1 VTQHQDEVV
10 AQHQD
15 EVVAQHQDEVVAQHQ
30 DEVVAQHQDEVVTQH
45 QDEVVTQHQDEVVT
59 QHQDEVVTQHQ
70 DEVVAQHQDEVVA
83 QHQDE
88 VVTQAKQVVPQ
99 IDITAGLD
107 IKTDSGIVGDNITNY
122 SRPVLSG
129 TTIVNSKISLF
140 VAGEEYTATA
150 DSEGKWS
157 IPVSNELEDGE
168 YNYYITATAP
178 DGRTGNYSDYF
189 IIDTKDPDI
198 SFTLNGELR
207 NDITNVTMP
216 LLTGLTEAKSTVS
229 IIIGD
234 SEYYTTSNSVGEWSI
249 QTTRALQEGINN
261 YTVTVIDQ
269 AGNNS
274 ITQGTVTLDTTILP
288 LTGIKFSHSA
298 DDRNSNTYTPTIEGW
313 GEPGAMLTISI
324 GSRSRTLT
332 IPESRKWFFAVPPGF
347 IQKGRTTQY
356 ISFKETDP
364 AGNSNQKNIK
374 FNFFTDKPDVSADL
388 SPDSDTGIHGDKITN
403 NLSPTLTGKISSA
416 RLSPDMIGRSKISLT
431 IDGVTYSNISV
442 DKNGNWSFKLP
453 VELSPGYIYHYTV
466 NASDFVGNTNSYTS
480 FIKTSPLS
488 GSLDIDSITGQNSI
502 IETSNKLP
510 TLSGTATIGSELVIN
525 INNTSQK
532 VSVDSSTG
540 AWTYKVTE
548 SLGDGKHT
556 FTLVEKN
563 KNGKINTFNGYFIVD
578 TRAPELTASISG
590 IKDGKIH
597 DPNVVFIGKTEPRAL
612 VTISVLGG
620 TYQTKADNKG
630 DWSYPLNNK
639 ELSVNQTINYSV
651 IASNAA
657 GNRSKAS
664 GSFYIDTI
672 NLTVGIDDQNSS
684 KDKDVVTNNNKPIFS
699 GVTENDSNVSLKI
712 NNDMYSTKADQYGH
726 WSIELQKELPD
737 DTYTYT
743 VTVNKG
749 DKMNYISDK
758 ITIDTVALPTHINPV
773 NDFDSHIHHDS
784 YYTNTNQPTLTG
796 ISEPHA
802 KIILNINNNTSE
814 TMADENGNW
823 ELKTVSLKEGNTE
836 NNYSIKIIDRAGN
849 ISEEVTGQIIFDNT
863 PPELNN
869 VSIHHQDSDNQLVT
883 LSGKTKSNSMIVLS
897 CDDNNDYST
906 RANNE
911 GEWMLKTYNRKDES
925 YNIKVIDQAG
935 NESEWVIKTPASD
948 TTTIVPEK
956 VEIIDTHNIQN
967 DSMNIIA
974 AEIPPS
980 ENGVHS
986 QYSADVGIEH
996 HNELS
1001 L

>member
-1 VTQHQDEVV
+1 MKSVSVTNFDYENTRVAKLKVSGFDIIITDSHGEKTRIIDGLPGILTGELKLQNENGKDIDSTEIINSIDASRLGLDVSVLGSLLNGNDVIPPQEKIDEKTPHNETNEDATHKALEALSAENKELKEKLSKSHQQPKNEENIKIQVEIAEQKINEDTAAFQESNSPTLSVDNRPKKKILLLDDSGSSSSSLPPIKIYIHQDEIVAQHQDEVVTQHQDEVV

-30 DEVVAQHQDEVVTQH
+30 DEVVA
-45 QDEVVTQHQDEVVT
+45 
-59 QHQDEVVTQHQ
+59 
-70 DEVVAQHQDEVVA
+70 
-83 QHQDE
+83 
-88 VVTQAKQVVPQ
+88 QAKQVVPQ

-684 KDKDVVTNNNKPIFS
+684 KDKDVV
-699 GVTENDSNVSLKI
+699 
-712 NNDMYSTKADQYGH
+712 
-726 WSIELQKELPD
+726 
-737 DTYTYT
+737 
-743 VTVNKG
+743 
-749 DKMNYISDK
+749 
-758 ITIDTVALPTHINPV
+758 
-773 NDFDSHIHHDS
+773 
-784 YYTNTNQPTLTG
+784 
-796 ISEPHA
+796 
-802 KIILNINNNTSE
+802 
-814 TMADENGNW
+814 
-823 ELKTVSLKEGNTE
+823 
-836 NNYSIKIIDRAGN
+836 
-849 ISEEVTGQIIFDNT
+849 
-863 PPELNN
+863 
-869 VSIHHQDSDNQLVT
+869 
-883 LSGKTKSNSMIVLS
+883 
-897 CDDNNDYST
+897 
-906 RANNE
+906 
-911 GEWMLKTYNRKDES
+911 
-925 YNIKVIDQAG
+925 
-935 NESEWVIKTPASD
+935 
-948 TTTIVPEK
+948 
-956 VEIIDTHNIQN
+956 
-967 DSMNIIA
+967 
-974 AEIPPS
+974 
-980 ENGVHS
+980 
-986 QYSADVGIEH
+986 
-996 HNELS
+996 
-1001 L
+1001 

>member
-1 VTQHQDEVV
+1 MKSVSVTNFDYENTRVAKLKVSGFDIIITDSHGEKTRIIDGLPGILTGELKLQNENGKDIDSTEIINSIDASRLGLDVSVLGSLLNGNDVIPPQEKIDEKTPHNETNEDATHKALEALSAENKELKEKLSKSHQQPKNEENIKIQVEIAEQKINEDTAAFQESNSPTLSVDNRPKKKILLLDDSGSSSSSLPPIKIYIHQDEIV
-10 AQHQD
+10 A
-15 EVVAQHQDEVVAQHQ
+15 
-30 DEVVAQHQDEVVTQH
+30 
-45 QDEVVTQHQDEVVT
+45 QHQDEVVT

-453 VELSPGYIYHYTV
+453 VELSPGYIYHY
-466 NASDFVGNTNSYTS
+466 
-480 FIKTSPLS
+480 
-488 GSLDIDSITGQNSI
+488 
-502 IETSNKLP
+502 
-510 TLSGTATIGSELVIN
+510 
-525 INNTSQK
+525 
-532 VSVDSSTG
+532 
-540 AWTYKVTE
+540 
-548 SLGDGKHT
+548 
-556 FTLVEKN
+556 
-563 KNGKINTFNGYFIVD
+563 
-578 TRAPELTASISG
+578 
-590 IKDGKIH
+590 
-597 DPNVVFIGKTEPRAL
+597 
-612 VTISVLGG
+612 
-620 TYQTKADNKG
+620 
-630 DWSYPLNNK
+630 
-639 ELSVNQTINYSV
+639 
-651 IASNAA
+651 
-657 GNRSKAS
+657 
-664 GSFYIDTI
+664 
-672 NLTVGIDDQNSS
+672 
-684 KDKDVVTNNNKPIFS
+684 
-699 GVTENDSNVSLKI
+699 
-712 NNDMYSTKADQYGH
+712 
-726 WSIELQKELPD
+726 
-737 DTYTYT
+737 
-743 VTVNKG
+743 
-749 DKMNYISDK
+749 
-758 ITIDTVALPTHINPV
+758 
-773 NDFDSHIHHDS
+773 
-784 YYTNTNQPTLTG
+784 
-796 ISEPHA
+796 
-802 KIILNINNNTSE
+802 
-814 TMADENGNW
+814 
-823 ELKTVSLKEGNTE
+823 
-836 NNYSIKIIDRAGN
+836 
-849 ISEEVTGQIIFDNT
+849 
-863 PPELNN
+863 
-869 VSIHHQDSDNQLVT
+869 
-883 LSGKTKSNSMIVLS
+883 
-897 CDDNNDYST
+897 
-906 RANNE
+906 
-911 GEWMLKTYNRKDES
+911 
-925 YNIKVIDQAG
+925 
-935 NESEWVIKTPASD
+935 
-948 TTTIVPEK
+948 
-956 VEIIDTHNIQN
+956 
-967 DSMNIIA
+967 
-974 AEIPPS
+974 
-980 ENGVHS
+980 
-986 QYSADVGIEH
+986 
-996 HNELS
+996 
-1001 L
+1001 

>member
-1 VTQHQDEVV
+1 MKSVSVTNFDYENTRVAKLKVSGFDIIITDSHGEKTRIIDGLPGILTGELKLQNENGKDIDSTEIINSIDASRLGLDVSVLGSLLNGNDVIPPQEKIDEKTPHNETNEDATHKALEALSAENKELKEKLSKSHQQPKNEENIKIQVEIAEQKINEDTAAFQESNSPTLSVDNRPKKKILLLDDSGSSSSSLPPIKIYIHQDEIVAQHQDEVVTQHQDEVV

-30 DEVVAQHQDEVVTQH
+30 DEVVAQHQDEVVTQHQDEVVTQH

-630 DWSYPLNNK
+630 
-639 ELSVNQTINYSV
+639 
-651 IASNAA
+651 
-657 GNRSKAS
+657 
-664 GSFYIDTI
+664 
-672 NLTVGIDDQNSS
+672 
-684 KDKDVVTNNNKPIFS
+684 
-699 GVTENDSNVSLKI
+699 
-712 NNDMYSTKADQYGH
+712 
-726 WSIELQKELPD
+726 
-737 DTYTYT
+737 
-743 VTVNKG
+743 
-749 DKMNYISDK
+749 
-758 ITIDTVALPTHINPV
+758 
-773 NDFDSHIHHDS
+773 
-784 YYTNTNQPTLTG
+784 
-796 ISEPHA
+796 
-802 KIILNINNNTSE
+802 
-814 TMADENGNW
+814 
-823 ELKTVSLKEGNTE
+823 
-836 NNYSIKIIDRAGN
+836 
-849 ISEEVTGQIIFDNT
+849 
-863 PPELNN
+863 
-869 VSIHHQDSDNQLVT
+869 
-883 LSGKTKSNSMIVLS
+883 
-897 CDDNNDYST
+897 
-906 RANNE
+906 
-911 GEWMLKTYNRKDES
+911 
-925 YNIKVIDQAG
+925 
-935 NESEWVIKTPASD
+935 
-948 TTTIVPEK
+948 
-956 VEIIDTHNIQN
+956 
-967 DSMNIIA
+967 
-974 AEIPPS
+974 
-980 ENGVHS
+980 
-986 QYSADVGIEH
+986 
-996 HNELS
+996 
-1001 L
+1001 

>member
-1 VTQHQDEVV
+1 MKSVSVTNFDYENTRVAKLKVSGFDIIITDSHGEKTRIIDGLPGILTGELKLQNENGKDIDSTEIINSIDASRLGLDVSVLGSLLNGNDVIPPQEKIDEKTPHNETNEDATHKALEALSAENKELKEKLSKSHQQPKNEENIKIQVEIAEQKINEDTAAFQESNSPTLSVDNRPKKKILLLDDSGSSSSSLPPIKIYIHQDEIV
-10 AQHQD
+10 A
-15 EVVAQHQDEVVAQHQ
+15 
-30 DEVVAQHQDEVVTQH
+30 
-45 QDEVVTQHQDEVVT
+45 

-480 FIKTSPLS
+480 FI
-488 GSLDIDSITGQNSI
+488 
-502 IETSNKLP
+502 
-510 TLSGTATIGSELVIN
+510 
-525 INNTSQK
+525 
-532 VSVDSSTG
+532 
-540 AWTYKVTE
+540 
-548 SLGDGKHT
+548 
-556 FTLVEKN
+556 
-563 KNGKINTFNGYFIVD
+563 
-578 TRAPELTASISG
+578 
-590 IKDGKIH
+590 
-597 DPNVVFIGKTEPRAL
+597 
-612 VTISVLGG
+612 
-620 TYQTKADNKG
+620 
-630 DWSYPLNNK
+630 
-639 ELSVNQTINYSV
+639 
-651 IASNAA
+651 
-657 GNRSKAS
+657 
-664 GSFYIDTI
+664 
-672 NLTVGIDDQNSS
+672 
-684 KDKDVVTNNNKPIFS
+684 
-699 GVTENDSNVSLKI
+699 
-712 NNDMYSTKADQYGH
+712 
-726 WSIELQKELPD
+726 
-737 DTYTYT
+737 
-743 VTVNKG
+743 
-749 DKMNYISDK
+749 
-758 ITIDTVALPTHINPV
+758 
-773 NDFDSHIHHDS
+773 
-784 YYTNTNQPTLTG
+784 
-796 ISEPHA
+796 
-802 KIILNINNNTSE
+802 
-814 TMADENGNW
+814 
-823 ELKTVSLKEGNTE
+823 
-836 NNYSIKIIDRAGN
+836 
-849 ISEEVTGQIIFDNT
+849 
-863 PPELNN
+863 
-869 VSIHHQDSDNQLVT
+869 
-883 LSGKTKSNSMIVLS
+883 
-897 CDDNNDYST
+897 
-906 RANNE
+906 
-911 GEWMLKTYNRKDES
+911 
-925 YNIKVIDQAG
+925 
-935 NESEWVIKTPASD
+935 
-948 TTTIVPEK
+948 
-956 VEIIDTHNIQN
+956 
-967 DSMNIIA
+967 
-974 AEIPPS
+974 
-980 ENGVHS
+980 
-986 QYSADVGIEH
+986 
-996 HNELS
+996 
-1001 L
+1001 

>member
-1 VTQHQDEVV
+1 MKSVSVTNFDYENTRVAKLKVSGFDIIITDSHGEKTRIIDGLPGILTGELKLQNENGKDIDSTEIINSIDASRLGLDVSVLGSLLNGNDVIPPQEKIDEKTPHNETNEDATHKALEALSAENKELKEKLSKSHQQPKNEENIKIQVEIAEQKINEDTAAFQESNSPTLSVDNRPKKKILLLDDSGSSSSSLPPIKIYIHQDEI
-10 AQHQD
+10 
-15 EVVAQHQDEVVAQHQ
+15 VAQHQDEVVAQHQ

-620 TYQTKADNKG
+620 TYQTKADNK
-630 DWSYPLNNK
+630 
-639 ELSVNQTINYSV
+639 
-651 IASNAA
+651 
-657 GNRSKAS
+657 
-664 GSFYIDTI
+664 
-672 NLTVGIDDQNSS
+672 
-684 KDKDVVTNNNKPIFS
+684 
-699 GVTENDSNVSLKI
+699 
-712 NNDMYSTKADQYGH
+712 
-726 WSIELQKELPD
+726 
-737 DTYTYT
+737 
-743 VTVNKG
+743 
-749 DKMNYISDK
+749 
-758 ITIDTVALPTHINPV
+758 
-773 NDFDSHIHHDS
+773 
-784 YYTNTNQPTLTG
+784 
-796 ISEPHA
+796 
-802 KIILNINNNTSE
+802 
-814 TMADENGNW
+814 
-823 ELKTVSLKEGNTE
+823 
-836 NNYSIKIIDRAGN
+836 
-849 ISEEVTGQIIFDNT
+849 
-863 PPELNN
+863 
-869 VSIHHQDSDNQLVT
+869 
-883 LSGKTKSNSMIVLS
+883 
-897 CDDNNDYST
+897 
-906 RANNE
+906 
-911 GEWMLKTYNRKDES
+911 
-925 YNIKVIDQAG
+925 
-935 NESEWVIKTPASD
+935 
-948 TTTIVPEK
+948 
-956 VEIIDTHNIQN
+956 
-967 DSMNIIA
+967 
-974 AEIPPS
+974 
-980 ENGVHS
+980 
-986 QYSADVGIEH
+986 
-996 HNELS
+996 
-1001 L
+1001 

>member
-1 VTQHQDEVV
+1 MKSVSVTNFDYENTRVAKLKVSGFDIIITDSHGEKTRIIDGLPGILTGELKLQNENGKDIDSTEIINSIDASRLGLDVSVLGSLLNGNDVIPPQEKIDEKTPHNETNEDATHKALEALSAENKELKEKLSKSHQQPKNEENIKIQVEIAEQKINEDTAAFQESNSPTLSVDNRPKKKILLLDDSGSSSSSLPPIKIYIHQDEIVAQHQDEVVTQHQDEVV

-712 NNDMYSTKADQYGH
+712 NNDMYSTK
-726 WSIELQKELPD
+726 
-737 DTYTYT
+737 
-743 VTVNKG
+743 
-749 DKMNYISDK
+749 
-758 ITIDTVALPTHINPV
+758 
-773 NDFDSHIHHDS
+773 
-784 YYTNTNQPTLTG
+784 
-796 ISEPHA
+796 
-802 KIILNINNNTSE
+802 
-814 TMADENGNW
+814 
-823 ELKTVSLKEGNTE
+823 
-836 NNYSIKIIDRAGN
+836 
-849 ISEEVTGQIIFDNT
+849 
-863 PPELNN
+863 
-869 VSIHHQDSDNQLVT
+869 
-883 LSGKTKSNSMIVLS
+883 
-897 CDDNNDYST
+897 
-906 RANNE
+906 
-911 GEWMLKTYNRKDES
+911 
-925 YNIKVIDQAG
+925 
-935 NESEWVIKTPASD
+935 
-948 TTTIVPEK
+948 
-956 VEIIDTHNIQN
+956 
-967 DSMNIIA
+967 
-974 AEIPPS
+974 
-980 ENGVHS
+980 
-986 QYSADVGIEH
+986 
-996 HNELS
+996 
-1001 L
+1001 

>member
-1 VTQHQDEVV
+1 MKSVSVTNFDYENTRVAKLKVSGFDIIITDSHGEKTRIIDGLPGILTGELKLQNENGKDIDSTEIINSIDASRLGLDVSVLGSLLNGNDVIPPQEKIDEKTPHNETNEDATHKALEALSAENKELKEKLSKSHQQPKNEENIKIQVEIAEQKINEDTAAFQESNSPTLSVDNRPKKKILLLDDSGSSSSSLPPIKIYIHQDEIVAQHQDEVVTQHQDEVV

-639 ELSVNQTINYSV
+639 E
-651 IASNAA
+651 
-657 GNRSKAS
+657 
-664 GSFYIDTI
+664 
-672 NLTVGIDDQNSS
+672 
-684 KDKDVVTNNNKPIFS
+684 
-699 GVTENDSNVSLKI
+699 
-712 NNDMYSTKADQYGH
+712 
-726 WSIELQKELPD
+726 
-737 DTYTYT
+737 
-743 VTVNKG
+743 
-749 DKMNYISDK
+749 
-758 ITIDTVALPTHINPV
+758 
-773 NDFDSHIHHDS
+773 
-784 YYTNTNQPTLTG
+784 
-796 ISEPHA
+796 
-802 KIILNINNNTSE
+802 
-814 TMADENGNW
+814 
-823 ELKTVSLKEGNTE
+823 
-836 NNYSIKIIDRAGN
+836 
-849 ISEEVTGQIIFDNT
+849 
-863 PPELNN
+863 
-869 VSIHHQDSDNQLVT
+869 
-883 LSGKTKSNSMIVLS
+883 
-897 CDDNNDYST
+897 
-906 RANNE
+906 
-911 GEWMLKTYNRKDES
+911 
-925 YNIKVIDQAG
+925 
-935 NESEWVIKTPASD
+935 
-948 TTTIVPEK
+948 
-956 VEIIDTHNIQN
+956 
-967 DSMNIIA
+967 
-974 AEIPPS
+974 
-980 ENGVHS
+980 
-986 QYSADVGIEH
+986 
-996 HNELS
+996 
-1001 L
+1001 

>member
-1 VTQHQDEVV
+1 MKSVSVTNFDYENTRVAKLKVSGFDIIITDSHGEKTRIIDGLPGILTGELKLQNENGKDIDSTEIINSIDASRLGLDVSVLGSLLNGNDVIPPQEKIDEKTPHNETNEDATHKALEALSAENKELKEKLSKSHQQPKNEENIKIQVEIAEQKINEDTAAFQESNSPTLSVDNRPKKKILLLDDSGSSSSSLPPIKIYIHQDEI
-10 AQHQD
+10 
-15 EVVAQHQDEVVAQHQ
+15 
-30 DEVVAQHQDEVVTQH
+30 VAQHQDEVVT
-45 QDEVVTQHQDEVVT
+45 
-59 QHQDEVVTQHQ
+59 
-70 DEVVAQHQDEVVA
+70 QHQDEVVA

-639 ELSVNQTINYSV
+639 ELSVN
-651 IASNAA
+651 
-657 GNRSKAS
+657 
-664 GSFYIDTI
+664 
-672 NLTVGIDDQNSS
+672 
-684 KDKDVVTNNNKPIFS
+684 
-699 GVTENDSNVSLKI
+699 
-712 NNDMYSTKADQYGH
+712 
-726 WSIELQKELPD
+726 
-737 DTYTYT
+737 
-743 VTVNKG
+743 
-749 DKMNYISDK
+749 
-758 ITIDTVALPTHINPV
+758 
-773 NDFDSHIHHDS
+773 
-784 YYTNTNQPTLTG
+784 
-796 ISEPHA
+796 
-802 KIILNINNNTSE
+802 
-814 TMADENGNW
+814 
-823 ELKTVSLKEGNTE
+823 
-836 NNYSIKIIDRAGN
+836 
-849 ISEEVTGQIIFDNT
+849 
-863 PPELNN
+863 
-869 VSIHHQDSDNQLVT
+869 
-883 LSGKTKSNSMIVLS
+883 
-897 CDDNNDYST
+897 
-906 RANNE
+906 
-911 GEWMLKTYNRKDES
+911 
-925 YNIKVIDQAG
+925 
-935 NESEWVIKTPASD
+935 
-948 TTTIVPEK
+948 
-956 VEIIDTHNIQN
+956 
-967 DSMNIIA
+967 
-974 AEIPPS
+974 
-980 ENGVHS
+980 
-986 QYSADVGIEH
+986 
-996 HNELS
+996 
-1001 L
+1001 

>member
-1 VTQHQDEVV
+1 MKSVSVTNFDYENTRVAKLKVSGFDIIITDSHGEKTRIIDGLPGILTGELKLQNENGKDIDSTEIINSIDASRLGLDVSVLGSLLNGNDVIPPQEKIDEKTPHNETNEDATHKALEALSAENKELKEKLSKSHQQPKNEENIKIQVEIAEQKINEDTAAFQESNSPTLSVDNRPKKKILLLDDSGSSSSSLPPIKIYIHQDEIVAQHQDEVVTQHQDEVV

-15 EVVAQHQDEVVAQHQ
+15 EVVA
-30 DEVVAQHQDEVVTQH
+30 
-45 QDEVVTQHQDEVVT
+45 

-684 KDKDVVTNNNKPIFS
+684 KD
-699 GVTENDSNVSLKI
+699 
-712 NNDMYSTKADQYGH
+712 
-726 WSIELQKELPD
+726 
-737 DTYTYT
+737 
-743 VTVNKG
+743 
-749 DKMNYISDK
+749 
-758 ITIDTVALPTHINPV
+758 
-773 NDFDSHIHHDS
+773 
-784 YYTNTNQPTLTG
+784 
-796 ISEPHA
+796 
-802 KIILNINNNTSE
+802 
-814 TMADENGNW
+814 
-823 ELKTVSLKEGNTE
+823 
-836 NNYSIKIIDRAGN
+836 
-849 ISEEVTGQIIFDNT
+849 
-863 PPELNN
+863 
-869 VSIHHQDSDNQLVT
+869 
-883 LSGKTKSNSMIVLS
+883 
-897 CDDNNDYST
+897 
-906 RANNE
+906 
-911 GEWMLKTYNRKDES
+911 
-925 YNIKVIDQAG
+925 
-935 NESEWVIKTPASD
+935 
-948 TTTIVPEK
+948 
-956 VEIIDTHNIQN
+956 
-967 DSMNIIA
+967 
-974 AEIPPS
+974 
-980 ENGVHS
+980 
-986 QYSADVGIEH
+986 
-996 HNELS
+996 
-1001 L
+1001 

>member
-1 VTQHQDEVV
+1 MKSVSVTNFDYENTRVAKLKVSGFDIIITDSHGEKTRIIDGLPGILTGELKLQNENGKDIDSTEIINSIDASRLGLDVSVLGSLLNGNDVIPPQEKIDEKTPHNETNEDATHKALEALSAENKELKEKLSKSHQQPKNEENIKIQVEIAEQKINEDTAAFQESNSPTLSVDNRPKKKILLLDDSGSSSSSLPPIKIYIHQDEIVAQHQDEVVTQHQDEVV

-737 DTYTYT
+737 DTYT
-743 VTVNKG
+743 
-749 DKMNYISDK
+749 
-758 ITIDTVALPTHINPV
+758 
-773 NDFDSHIHHDS
+773 
-784 YYTNTNQPTLTG
+784 
-796 ISEPHA
+796 
-802 KIILNINNNTSE
+802 
-814 TMADENGNW
+814 
-823 ELKTVSLKEGNTE
+823 
-836 NNYSIKIIDRAGN
+836 
-849 ISEEVTGQIIFDNT
+849 
-863 PPELNN
+863 
-869 VSIHHQDSDNQLVT
+869 
-883 LSGKTKSNSMIVLS
+883 
-897 CDDNNDYST
+897 
-906 RANNE
+906 
-911 GEWMLKTYNRKDES
+911 
-925 YNIKVIDQAG
+925 
-935 NESEWVIKTPASD
+935 
-948 TTTIVPEK
+948 
-956 VEIIDTHNIQN
+956 
-967 DSMNIIA
+967 
-974 AEIPPS
+974 
-980 ENGVHS
+980 
-986 QYSADVGIEH
+986 
-996 HNELS
+996 
-1001 L
+1001 

>member
-1 VTQHQDEVV
+1 MKSVSVTNFDYENTRVAKLKVSGFDIIITDSHGEKTRIIDGLPGILTGELKLQNENGKDIDSTEIINSIDASRLGLDVSVLGSLLNGNDVIPPQEKIDEKTPHNETNEDATHKALEALSAENKELKEKLSKSHQQPKNEENIKIQVEIAEQKINEDTAAFQESNSPTLSVDNRPKKKILLLDDSGSSSSSLPPIKIYIHQDEIV
-10 AQHQD
+10 A
-15 EVVAQHQDEVVAQHQ
+15 
-30 DEVVAQHQDEVVTQH
+30 
-45 QDEVVTQHQDEVVT
+45 

-466 NASDFVGNTNSYTS
+466 NASDFVGNTNSY
-480 FIKTSPLS
+480 
-488 GSLDIDSITGQNSI
+488 
-502 IETSNKLP
+502 
-510 TLSGTATIGSELVIN
+510 
-525 INNTSQK
+525 
-532 VSVDSSTG
+532 
-540 AWTYKVTE
+540 
-548 SLGDGKHT
+548 
-556 FTLVEKN
+556 
-563 KNGKINTFNGYFIVD
+563 
-578 TRAPELTASISG
+578 
-590 IKDGKIH
+590 
-597 DPNVVFIGKTEPRAL
+597 
-612 VTISVLGG
+612 
-620 TYQTKADNKG
+620 
-630 DWSYPLNNK
+630 
-639 ELSVNQTINYSV
+639 
-651 IASNAA
+651 
-657 GNRSKAS
+657 
-664 GSFYIDTI
+664 
-672 NLTVGIDDQNSS
+672 
-684 KDKDVVTNNNKPIFS
+684 
-699 GVTENDSNVSLKI
+699 
-712 NNDMYSTKADQYGH
+712 
-726 WSIELQKELPD
+726 
-737 DTYTYT
+737 
-743 VTVNKG
+743 
-749 DKMNYISDK
+749 
-758 ITIDTVALPTHINPV
+758 
-773 NDFDSHIHHDS
+773 
-784 YYTNTNQPTLTG
+784 
-796 ISEPHA
+796 
-802 KIILNINNNTSE
+802 
-814 TMADENGNW
+814 
-823 ELKTVSLKEGNTE
+823 
-836 NNYSIKIIDRAGN
+836 
-849 ISEEVTGQIIFDNT
+849 
-863 PPELNN
+863 
-869 VSIHHQDSDNQLVT
+869 
-883 LSGKTKSNSMIVLS
+883 
-897 CDDNNDYST
+897 
-906 RANNE
+906 
-911 GEWMLKTYNRKDES
+911 
-925 YNIKVIDQAG
+925 
-935 NESEWVIKTPASD
+935 
-948 TTTIVPEK
+948 
-956 VEIIDTHNIQN
+956 
-967 DSMNIIA
+967 
-974 AEIPPS
+974 
-980 ENGVHS
+980 
-986 QYSADVGIEH
+986 
-996 HNELS
+996 
-1001 L
+1001 

>member
-1 VTQHQDEVV
+1 MKSVSVTNFDYENTRVAKLKVSGFDIIITDSHGEKTRIIDGLPGILTGELKLQNENGKDIDSTEIINSIDASRLGLDVSVLGSLLNGNDVIPPQEKIDEKTPHNETNEDATHKALEALSAENKELKEKLSKSHQQPKNEENIKIQVEIAEQKINEDTAAFQESNSPTLSVDNRPKKKILLLDDSGSSSSSLPPIKIYIHQDEIVAQHQDEVVTQHQDEVV

-699 GVTENDSNVSLKI
+699 GVT
-712 NNDMYSTKADQYGH
+712 
-726 WSIELQKELPD
+726 
-737 DTYTYT
+737 
-743 VTVNKG
+743 
-749 DKMNYISDK
+749 
-758 ITIDTVALPTHINPV
+758 
-773 NDFDSHIHHDS
+773 
-784 YYTNTNQPTLTG
+784 
-796 ISEPHA
+796 
-802 KIILNINNNTSE
+802 
-814 TMADENGNW
+814 
-823 ELKTVSLKEGNTE
+823 
-836 NNYSIKIIDRAGN
+836 
-849 ISEEVTGQIIFDNT
+849 
-863 PPELNN
+863 
-869 VSIHHQDSDNQLVT
+869 
-883 LSGKTKSNSMIVLS
+883 
-897 CDDNNDYST
+897 
-906 RANNE
+906 
-911 GEWMLKTYNRKDES
+911 
-925 YNIKVIDQAG
+925 
-935 NESEWVIKTPASD
+935 
-948 TTTIVPEK
+948 
-956 VEIIDTHNIQN
+956 
-967 DSMNIIA
+967 
-974 AEIPPS
+974 
-980 ENGVHS
+980 
-986 QYSADVGIEH
+986 
-996 HNELS
+996 
-1001 L
+1001 

>member
-1 VTQHQDEVV
+1 MKSVSVTNFDYENTRVAKLKVSGFDIIITDSHGEKTRIIDGLPGILTGELKLQNENGKDIDSTEIINSIDASRLGLDVSVLGSLLNGNDVIPPQEKIDEKTPHNETNEDATHKALEALSAENKELKEKLSKSHQQPKNEENIKIQVEIAEQKINEDTAAFQESNSPTLSVDNRPKKKILLLDDSGSSSSSLPPIKIYIHQDEIVAQHQDEVVTQHQDEVV

-684 KDKDVVTNNNKPIFS
+684 
-699 GVTENDSNVSLKI
+699 
-712 NNDMYSTKADQYGH
+712 
-726 WSIELQKELPD
+726 
-737 DTYTYT
+737 
-743 VTVNKG
+743 
-749 DKMNYISDK
+749 
-758 ITIDTVALPTHINPV
+758 
-773 NDFDSHIHHDS
+773 
-784 YYTNTNQPTLTG
+784 
-796 ISEPHA
+796 
-802 KIILNINNNTSE
+802 
-814 TMADENGNW
+814 
-823 ELKTVSLKEGNTE
+823 
-836 NNYSIKIIDRAGN
+836 
-849 ISEEVTGQIIFDNT
+849 
-863 PPELNN
+863 
-869 VSIHHQDSDNQLVT
+869 
-883 LSGKTKSNSMIVLS
+883 
-897 CDDNNDYST
+897 
-906 RANNE
+906 
-911 GEWMLKTYNRKDES
+911 
-925 YNIKVIDQAG
+925 
-935 NESEWVIKTPASD
+935 
-948 TTTIVPEK
+948 
-956 VEIIDTHNIQN
+956 
-967 DSMNIIA
+967 
-974 AEIPPS
+974 
-980 ENGVHS
+980 
-986 QYSADVGIEH
+986 
-996 HNELS
+996 
-1001 L
+1001 

>member
-1 VTQHQDEVV
+1 MKSVSVTNFDYENTRVAKLKVSGFDIIITDSHGEKTRIIDGLPGILTGELKLQNENGKDIDSTEIINSIDASRLGLDVSVLGSLLNGNDVIPPQEKIDEKTPHNETNEDATHKALEALSAENKELKEKLSKSHQQPKNEENIKIQVEIAEQKINEDTAAFQESNSPTLSVDNRPKKKILLLDDSGSSSSSLPPIKIYIHQDEIV
-10 AQHQD
+10 A
-15 EVVAQHQDEVVAQHQ
+15 
-30 DEVVAQHQDEVVTQH
+30 
-45 QDEVVTQHQDEVVT
+45 QHQDEVVT

-620 TYQTKADNKG
+620 TYQTKAD
-630 DWSYPLNNK
+630 
-639 ELSVNQTINYSV
+639 
-651 IASNAA
+651 
-657 GNRSKAS
+657 
-664 GSFYIDTI
+664 
-672 NLTVGIDDQNSS
+672 
-684 KDKDVVTNNNKPIFS
+684 
-699 GVTENDSNVSLKI
+699 
-712 NNDMYSTKADQYGH
+712 
-726 WSIELQKELPD
+726 
-737 DTYTYT
+737 
-743 VTVNKG
+743 
-749 DKMNYISDK
+749 
-758 ITIDTVALPTHINPV
+758 
-773 NDFDSHIHHDS
+773 
-784 YYTNTNQPTLTG
+784 
-796 ISEPHA
+796 
-802 KIILNINNNTSE
+802 
-814 TMADENGNW
+814 
-823 ELKTVSLKEGNTE
+823 
-836 NNYSIKIIDRAGN
+836 
-849 ISEEVTGQIIFDNT
+849 
-863 PPELNN
+863 
-869 VSIHHQDSDNQLVT
+869 
-883 LSGKTKSNSMIVLS
+883 
-897 CDDNNDYST
+897 
-906 RANNE
+906 
-911 GEWMLKTYNRKDES
+911 
-925 YNIKVIDQAG
+925 
-935 NESEWVIKTPASD
+935 
-948 TTTIVPEK
+948 
-956 VEIIDTHNIQN
+956 
-967 DSMNIIA
+967 
-974 AEIPPS
+974 
-980 ENGVHS
+980 
-986 QYSADVGIEH
+986 
-996 HNELS
+996 
-1001 L
+1001 

>member
-1 VTQHQDEVV
+1 MKSVSVTNFDYENTRVAKLKVSGFDIIITDSHGEKTRIIDGLPGILTGELKLQNENGKDIDSTEIINSIDASRLGLDVSVLGSLLNGNDVIPPQEKIDEKTPHNETNEDATHKALEALSAENKELKEKLSKSHQQPKNEENIKIQVEIAEQKINEDTAAFQESNSPTLSVDNRPKKKILLLDDSGSSSSSLPPIKIYIHQDEIV
-10 AQHQD
+10 A
-15 EVVAQHQDEVVAQHQ
+15 
-30 DEVVAQHQDEVVTQH
+30 
-45 QDEVVTQHQDEVVT
+45 QHQDEVVT

-540 AWTYKVTE
+540 AWTY
-548 SLGDGKHT
+548 
-556 FTLVEKN
+556 
-563 KNGKINTFNGYFIVD
+563 
-578 TRAPELTASISG
+578 
-590 IKDGKIH
+590 
-597 DPNVVFIGKTEPRAL
+597 
-612 VTISVLGG
+612 
-620 TYQTKADNKG
+620 
-630 DWSYPLNNK
+630 
-639 ELSVNQTINYSV
+639 
-651 IASNAA
+651 
-657 GNRSKAS
+657 
-664 GSFYIDTI
+664 
-672 NLTVGIDDQNSS
+672 
-684 KDKDVVTNNNKPIFS
+684 
-699 GVTENDSNVSLKI
+699 
-712 NNDMYSTKADQYGH
+712 
-726 WSIELQKELPD
+726 
-737 DTYTYT
+737 
-743 VTVNKG
+743 
-749 DKMNYISDK
+749 
-758 ITIDTVALPTHINPV
+758 
-773 NDFDSHIHHDS
+773 
-784 YYTNTNQPTLTG
+784 
-796 ISEPHA
+796 
-802 KIILNINNNTSE
+802 
-814 TMADENGNW
+814 
-823 ELKTVSLKEGNTE
+823 
-836 NNYSIKIIDRAGN
+836 
-849 ISEEVTGQIIFDNT
+849 
-863 PPELNN
+863 
-869 VSIHHQDSDNQLVT
+869 
-883 LSGKTKSNSMIVLS
+883 
-897 CDDNNDYST
+897 
-906 RANNE
+906 
-911 GEWMLKTYNRKDES
+911 
-925 YNIKVIDQAG
+925 
-935 NESEWVIKTPASD
+935 
-948 TTTIVPEK
+948 
-956 VEIIDTHNIQN
+956 
-967 DSMNIIA
+967 
-974 AEIPPS
+974 
-980 ENGVHS
+980 
-986 QYSADVGIEH
+986 
-996 HNELS
+996 
-1001 L
+1001 

>member
-1 VTQHQDEVV
+1 MKSVSVTNFDYENTRVAKLKVSGFDIIITDSHGEKTRIIDGLPGILTGELKLQNENGKDIDSTEIINSIDASRLGLDVSVLGSLLNGNDVIPPQEKIDEKTPHNETNEDATHKALEALSAENKELKEKLSKSHQQPKNEENIKIQVEIAEQKINEDTAAFQESNSPTLSVDNRPKKKILLLDDSGSSSSSLPPIKIYIHQDEIV
-10 AQHQD
+10 A
-15 EVVAQHQDEVVAQHQ
+15 
-30 DEVVAQHQDEVVTQH
+30 
-45 QDEVVTQHQDEVVT
+45 QHQDEVVT

-466 NASDFVGNTNSYTS
+466 NAS
-480 FIKTSPLS
+480 
-488 GSLDIDSITGQNSI
+488 
-502 IETSNKLP
+502 
-510 TLSGTATIGSELVIN
+510 
-525 INNTSQK
+525 
-532 VSVDSSTG
+532 
-540 AWTYKVTE
+540 
-548 SLGDGKHT
+548 
-556 FTLVEKN
+556 
-563 KNGKINTFNGYFIVD
+563 
-578 TRAPELTASISG
+578 
-590 IKDGKIH
+590 
-597 DPNVVFIGKTEPRAL
+597 
-612 VTISVLGG
+612 
-620 TYQTKADNKG
+620 
-630 DWSYPLNNK
+630 
-639 ELSVNQTINYSV
+639 
-651 IASNAA
+651 
-657 GNRSKAS
+657 
-664 GSFYIDTI
+664 
-672 NLTVGIDDQNSS
+672 
-684 KDKDVVTNNNKPIFS
+684 
-699 GVTENDSNVSLKI
+699 
-712 NNDMYSTKADQYGH
+712 
-726 WSIELQKELPD
+726 
-737 DTYTYT
+737 
-743 VTVNKG
+743 
-749 DKMNYISDK
+749 
-758 ITIDTVALPTHINPV
+758 
-773 NDFDSHIHHDS
+773 
-784 YYTNTNQPTLTG
+784 
-796 ISEPHA
+796 
-802 KIILNINNNTSE
+802 
-814 TMADENGNW
+814 
-823 ELKTVSLKEGNTE
+823 
-836 NNYSIKIIDRAGN
+836 
-849 ISEEVTGQIIFDNT
+849 
-863 PPELNN
+863 
-869 VSIHHQDSDNQLVT
+869 
-883 LSGKTKSNSMIVLS
+883 
-897 CDDNNDYST
+897 
-906 RANNE
+906 
-911 GEWMLKTYNRKDES
+911 
-925 YNIKVIDQAG
+925 
-935 NESEWVIKTPASD
+935 
-948 TTTIVPEK
+948 
-956 VEIIDTHNIQN
+956 
-967 DSMNIIA
+967 
-974 AEIPPS
+974 
-980 ENGVHS
+980 
-986 QYSADVGIEH
+986 
-996 HNELS
+996 
-1001 L
+1001 

>member
-1 VTQHQDEVV
+1 MKSVSVTNFDYENTRVAKLKVSGFDIIITDSHGEKTRIIDGLPGILTGELKLQNENGKDIDSTEIINSIDASRLGLDVSVLGSLLNGNDVIPPQEKIDEKTPHNETNEDATHKALEALSAENKELKEKLSKSHQQPKNEENIKIQVEIAEQKINEDTAAFQESNSPTLSVDNRPKKKILLLDDSGSSSSSLPPIKIYIHQDEIV
-10 AQHQD
+10 A
-15 EVVAQHQDEVVAQHQ
+15 
-30 DEVVAQHQDEVVTQH
+30 
-45 QDEVVTQHQDEVVT
+45 

-664 GSFYIDTI
+664 G
-672 NLTVGIDDQNSS
+672 
-684 KDKDVVTNNNKPIFS
+684 
-699 GVTENDSNVSLKI
+699 
-712 NNDMYSTKADQYGH
+712 
-726 WSIELQKELPD
+726 
-737 DTYTYT
+737 
-743 VTVNKG
+743 
-749 DKMNYISDK
+749 
-758 ITIDTVALPTHINPV
+758 
-773 NDFDSHIHHDS
+773 
-784 YYTNTNQPTLTG
+784 
-796 ISEPHA
+796 
-802 KIILNINNNTSE
+802 
-814 TMADENGNW
+814 
-823 ELKTVSLKEGNTE
+823 
-836 NNYSIKIIDRAGN
+836 
-849 ISEEVTGQIIFDNT
+849 
-863 PPELNN
+863 
-869 VSIHHQDSDNQLVT
+869 
-883 LSGKTKSNSMIVLS
+883 
-897 CDDNNDYST
+897 
-906 RANNE
+906 
-911 GEWMLKTYNRKDES
+911 
-925 YNIKVIDQAG
+925 
-935 NESEWVIKTPASD
+935 
-948 TTTIVPEK
+948 
-956 VEIIDTHNIQN
+956 
-967 DSMNIIA
+967 
-974 AEIPPS
+974 
-980 ENGVHS
+980 
-986 QYSADVGIEH
+986 
-996 HNELS
+996 
-1001 L
+1001 

>member
-1 VTQHQDEVV
+1 MKSVSVTNFDYENTRVAKLKVSGFDIIITDSHGEKTRIIDGLPGILTGELKLQNENGKDIDSTEIINSIDASRLGLDVSVLGSLLNGNDVIPPQEKIDEKTPHNETNEDATHKALEALSAENKELKEKLSKSHQQPKNEENIKIQVEIAEQKINEDTAAFQESNSPTLSVDNRPKKKILLLDDSGSSSSSLPPIKIYIHQDEIV
-10 AQHQD
+10 A
-15 EVVAQHQDEVVAQHQ
+15 
-30 DEVVAQHQDEVVTQH
+30 
-45 QDEVVTQHQDEVVT
+45 

-563 KNGKINTFNGYFIVD
+563 K
-578 TRAPELTASISG
+578 
-590 IKDGKIH
+590 
-597 DPNVVFIGKTEPRAL
+597 
-612 VTISVLGG
+612 
-620 TYQTKADNKG
+620 
-630 DWSYPLNNK
+630 
-639 ELSVNQTINYSV
+639 
-651 IASNAA
+651 
-657 GNRSKAS
+657 
-664 GSFYIDTI
+664 
-672 NLTVGIDDQNSS
+672 
-684 KDKDVVTNNNKPIFS
+684 
-699 GVTENDSNVSLKI
+699 
-712 NNDMYSTKADQYGH
+712 
-726 WSIELQKELPD
+726 
-737 DTYTYT
+737 
-743 VTVNKG
+743 
-749 DKMNYISDK
+749 
-758 ITIDTVALPTHINPV
+758 
-773 NDFDSHIHHDS
+773 
-784 YYTNTNQPTLTG
+784 
-796 ISEPHA
+796 
-802 KIILNINNNTSE
+802 
-814 TMADENGNW
+814 
-823 ELKTVSLKEGNTE
+823 
-836 NNYSIKIIDRAGN
+836 
-849 ISEEVTGQIIFDNT
+849 
-863 PPELNN
+863 
-869 VSIHHQDSDNQLVT
+869 
-883 LSGKTKSNSMIVLS
+883 
-897 CDDNNDYST
+897 
-906 RANNE
+906 
-911 GEWMLKTYNRKDES
+911 
-925 YNIKVIDQAG
+925 
-935 NESEWVIKTPASD
+935 
-948 TTTIVPEK
+948 
-956 VEIIDTHNIQN
+956 
-967 DSMNIIA
+967 
-974 AEIPPS
+974 
-980 ENGVHS
+980 
-986 QYSADVGIEH
+986 
-996 HNELS
+996 
-1001 L
+1001 

>member
-1 VTQHQDEVV
+1 MKSVSVTNFDYENTRVAKLKVSGFDIIITDSHGEKTRIIDGLPGILTGELKLQNENGKDIDSTEIINSIDASRLGLDVSVLGSLLNGNDVIPPQEKIDEKTPHNETNEDATHKALEALSAENKELKEKLSKSHQQPKNEENIKIQVEIAEQKINEDTAAFQESNSPTLSVDNRPKKKILLLDDSGSSSSSLPPIKIYIHQDEIV
-10 AQHQD
+10 A
-15 EVVAQHQDEVVAQHQ
+15 
-30 DEVVAQHQDEVVTQH
+30 
-45 QDEVVTQHQDEVVT
+45 

-672 NLTVGIDDQNSS
+672 NLTV
-684 KDKDVVTNNNKPIFS
+684 
-699 GVTENDSNVSLKI
+699 
-712 NNDMYSTKADQYGH
+712 
-726 WSIELQKELPD
+726 
-737 DTYTYT
+737 
-743 VTVNKG
+743 
-749 DKMNYISDK
+749 
-758 ITIDTVALPTHINPV
+758 
-773 NDFDSHIHHDS
+773 
-784 YYTNTNQPTLTG
+784 
-796 ISEPHA
+796 
-802 KIILNINNNTSE
+802 
-814 TMADENGNW
+814 
-823 ELKTVSLKEGNTE
+823 
-836 NNYSIKIIDRAGN
+836 
-849 ISEEVTGQIIFDNT
+849 
-863 PPELNN
+863 
-869 VSIHHQDSDNQLVT
+869 
-883 LSGKTKSNSMIVLS
+883 
-897 CDDNNDYST
+897 
-906 RANNE
+906 
-911 GEWMLKTYNRKDES
+911 
-925 YNIKVIDQAG
+925 
-935 NESEWVIKTPASD
+935 
-948 TTTIVPEK
+948 
-956 VEIIDTHNIQN
+956 
-967 DSMNIIA
+967 
-974 AEIPPS
+974 
-980 ENGVHS
+980 
-986 QYSADVGIEH
+986 
-996 HNELS
+996 
-1001 L
+1001 

>member
-1 VTQHQDEVV
+1 MKSVSVTNFDYENTRVAKLKVSGFDIIITDSHGEKTRIIDGLPGILTGELKLQNENGKDIDSTEIINSIDASRLGLDVSVLGSLLNGNDVIPPQEKIDEKTPHNETNEDATHKALEALSAENKELKEKLSKSHQQPKNEENIKIQVEIAEQKINEDTAAFQESNSPTLSVDNRPKKKILLLDDSGSSSSSLPPIKIYIHQDEIV
-10 AQHQD
+10 A
-15 EVVAQHQDEVVAQHQ
+15 
-30 DEVVAQHQDEVVTQH
+30 
-45 QDEVVTQHQDEVVT
+45 

-630 DWSYPLNNK
+630 DWS
-639 ELSVNQTINYSV
+639 
-651 IASNAA
+651 
-657 GNRSKAS
+657 
-664 GSFYIDTI
+664 
-672 NLTVGIDDQNSS
+672 
-684 KDKDVVTNNNKPIFS
+684 
-699 GVTENDSNVSLKI
+699 
-712 NNDMYSTKADQYGH
+712 
-726 WSIELQKELPD
+726 
-737 DTYTYT
+737 
-743 VTVNKG
+743 
-749 DKMNYISDK
+749 
-758 ITIDTVALPTHINPV
+758 
-773 NDFDSHIHHDS
+773 
-784 YYTNTNQPTLTG
+784 
-796 ISEPHA
+796 
-802 KIILNINNNTSE
+802 
-814 TMADENGNW
+814 
-823 ELKTVSLKEGNTE
+823 
-836 NNYSIKIIDRAGN
+836 
-849 ISEEVTGQIIFDNT
+849 
-863 PPELNN
+863 
-869 VSIHHQDSDNQLVT
+869 
-883 LSGKTKSNSMIVLS
+883 
-897 CDDNNDYST
+897 
-906 RANNE
+906 
-911 GEWMLKTYNRKDES
+911 
-925 YNIKVIDQAG
+925 
-935 NESEWVIKTPASD
+935 
-948 TTTIVPEK
+948 
-956 VEIIDTHNIQN
+956 
-967 DSMNIIA
+967 
-974 AEIPPS
+974 
-980 ENGVHS
+980 
-986 QYSADVGIEH
+986 
-996 HNELS
+996 
-1001 L
+1001 

>member
-1 VTQHQDEVV
+1 MKSVSVTNFDYENTRVAKLKVSGFDIIITDSHGEKTRIIDGLPGILTGELKLQNENGKDIDSTEIINSIDASRLGLDVSVLGSLLNGNDVIPPQEKIDEKTPHNETNEDATHKALEALSAENKELKEKLSKSHQQPKNEENIKIQVEIAEQKINEDTAAFQESNSPTLSVDNRPKKKILLLDDSGSSSSSLPPIKIYIHQDEIVAQHQDEVVTQHQDEVV

-664 GSFYIDTI
+664 GSFYI
-672 NLTVGIDDQNSS
+672 
-684 KDKDVVTNNNKPIFS
+684 
-699 GVTENDSNVSLKI
+699 
-712 NNDMYSTKADQYGH
+712 
-726 WSIELQKELPD
+726 
-737 DTYTYT
+737 
-743 VTVNKG
+743 
-749 DKMNYISDK
+749 
-758 ITIDTVALPTHINPV
+758 
-773 NDFDSHIHHDS
+773 
-784 YYTNTNQPTLTG
+784 
-796 ISEPHA
+796 
-802 KIILNINNNTSE
+802 
-814 TMADENGNW
+814 
-823 ELKTVSLKEGNTE
+823 
-836 NNYSIKIIDRAGN
+836 
-849 ISEEVTGQIIFDNT
+849 
-863 PPELNN
+863 
-869 VSIHHQDSDNQLVT
+869 
-883 LSGKTKSNSMIVLS
+883 
-897 CDDNNDYST
+897 
-906 RANNE
+906 
-911 GEWMLKTYNRKDES
+911 
-925 YNIKVIDQAG
+925 
-935 NESEWVIKTPASD
+935 
-948 TTTIVPEK
+948 
-956 VEIIDTHNIQN
+956 
-967 DSMNIIA
+967 
-974 AEIPPS
+974 
-980 ENGVHS
+980 
-986 QYSADVGIEH
+986 
-996 HNELS
+996 
-1001 L
+1001 

>member
-1 VTQHQDEVV
+1 MKSVSVTNFDYENTRVAKLKVSGFDIIITDSHGEKTRIIDGLPGILTGELKLQNENGKDIDSTEIINSIDASRLGLDVSVLGSLLNGNDVIPPQEKIDEKTPHNETNEDATHKALEALSAENKELKEKLSKSHQQPKNEENIKIQVEIAEQKINEDTAAFQESNSPTLSVDNRPKKKILLLDDSGSSSSSLPPIKIYIHQDEIVAQHQDEVVTQHQDEVV

-672 NLTVGIDDQNSS
+672 N
-684 KDKDVVTNNNKPIFS
+684 
-699 GVTENDSNVSLKI
+699 
-712 NNDMYSTKADQYGH
+712 
-726 WSIELQKELPD
+726 
-737 DTYTYT
+737 
-743 VTVNKG
+743 
-749 DKMNYISDK
+749 
-758 ITIDTVALPTHINPV
+758 
-773 NDFDSHIHHDS
+773 
-784 YYTNTNQPTLTG
+784 
-796 ISEPHA
+796 
-802 KIILNINNNTSE
+802 
-814 TMADENGNW
+814 
-823 ELKTVSLKEGNTE
+823 
-836 NNYSIKIIDRAGN
+836 
-849 ISEEVTGQIIFDNT
+849 
-863 PPELNN
+863 
-869 VSIHHQDSDNQLVT
+869 
-883 LSGKTKSNSMIVLS
+883 
-897 CDDNNDYST
+897 
-906 RANNE
+906 
-911 GEWMLKTYNRKDES
+911 
-925 YNIKVIDQAG
+925 
-935 NESEWVIKTPASD
+935 
-948 TTTIVPEK
+948 
-956 VEIIDTHNIQN
+956 
-967 DSMNIIA
+967 
-974 AEIPPS
+974 
-980 ENGVHS
+980 
-986 QYSADVGIEH
+986 
-996 HNELS
+996 
-1001 L
+1001 

>member
-1 VTQHQDEVV
+1 MKSVSVTNFDYENTRVAKLKVSGFDIIITDSHGEKTRIIDGLPGILTGELKLQNENGKDIDSTEIINSIDASRLGLDVSVLGSLLNGNDVIPPQEKIDEKTPHNETNEDATHKALEALSAENKELKEKLSKSHQQPKNEENIKIQVEIAEQKINEDTAAFQESNSPTLSVDNRPKKKILLLDDSGSSSSSLPPIKIYIHQDEIV
-10 AQHQD
+10 A
-15 EVVAQHQDEVVAQHQ
+15 
-30 DEVVAQHQDEVVTQH
+30 
-45 QDEVVTQHQDEVVT
+45 

-540 AWTYKVTE
+540 AWTY
-548 SLGDGKHT
+548 
-556 FTLVEKN
+556 
-563 KNGKINTFNGYFIVD
+563 
-578 TRAPELTASISG
+578 
-590 IKDGKIH
+590 
-597 DPNVVFIGKTEPRAL
+597 
-612 VTISVLGG
+612 
-620 TYQTKADNKG
+620 
-630 DWSYPLNNK
+630 
-639 ELSVNQTINYSV
+639 
-651 IASNAA
+651 
-657 GNRSKAS
+657 
-664 GSFYIDTI
+664 
-672 NLTVGIDDQNSS
+672 
-684 KDKDVVTNNNKPIFS
+684 
-699 GVTENDSNVSLKI
+699 
-712 NNDMYSTKADQYGH
+712 
-726 WSIELQKELPD
+726 
-737 DTYTYT
+737 
-743 VTVNKG
+743 
-749 DKMNYISDK
+749 
-758 ITIDTVALPTHINPV
+758 
-773 NDFDSHIHHDS
+773 
-784 YYTNTNQPTLTG
+784 
-796 ISEPHA
+796 
-802 KIILNINNNTSE
+802 
-814 TMADENGNW
+814 
-823 ELKTVSLKEGNTE
+823 
-836 NNYSIKIIDRAGN
+836 
-849 ISEEVTGQIIFDNT
+849 
-863 PPELNN
+863 
-869 VSIHHQDSDNQLVT
+869 
-883 LSGKTKSNSMIVLS
+883 
-897 CDDNNDYST
+897 
-906 RANNE
+906 
-911 GEWMLKTYNRKDES
+911 
-925 YNIKVIDQAG
+925 
-935 NESEWVIKTPASD
+935 
-948 TTTIVPEK
+948 
-956 VEIIDTHNIQN
+956 
-967 DSMNIIA
+967 
-974 AEIPPS
+974 
-980 ENGVHS
+980 
-986 QYSADVGIEH
+986 
-996 HNELS
+996 
-1001 L
+1001 

>member
-1 VTQHQDEVV
+1 MKSVSVTNFDYENTRVAKLKVSGFDIIITDSHGEKTRIIDGLPGILTGELKLQNENGKDIDSTEIINSIDASRLGLDVSVLGSLLNGNDVIPPQEKIDEKTPHNETNEDATHKALEALSAENKELKEKLSKSHQQPKNEENIKIQVEIAEQKINEDTAAFQESNSPTLSVDNRPKKKILLLDDSGSSSSSLPPIKIYIHQDEIV
-10 AQHQD
+10 A
-15 EVVAQHQDEVVAQHQ
+15 
-30 DEVVAQHQDEVVTQH
+30 
-45 QDEVVTQHQDEVVT
+45 QHQDEVVT

-657 GNRSKAS
+657 G
-664 GSFYIDTI
+664 
-672 NLTVGIDDQNSS
+672 
-684 KDKDVVTNNNKPIFS
+684 
-699 GVTENDSNVSLKI
+699 
-712 NNDMYSTKADQYGH
+712 
-726 WSIELQKELPD
+726 
-737 DTYTYT
+737 
-743 VTVNKG
+743 
-749 DKMNYISDK
+749 
-758 ITIDTVALPTHINPV
+758 
-773 NDFDSHIHHDS
+773 
-784 YYTNTNQPTLTG
+784 
-796 ISEPHA
+796 
-802 KIILNINNNTSE
+802 
-814 TMADENGNW
+814 
-823 ELKTVSLKEGNTE
+823 
-836 NNYSIKIIDRAGN
+836 
-849 ISEEVTGQIIFDNT
+849 
-863 PPELNN
+863 
-869 VSIHHQDSDNQLVT
+869 
-883 LSGKTKSNSMIVLS
+883 
-897 CDDNNDYST
+897 
-906 RANNE
+906 
-911 GEWMLKTYNRKDES
+911 
-925 YNIKVIDQAG
+925 
-935 NESEWVIKTPASD
+935 
-948 TTTIVPEK
+948 
-956 VEIIDTHNIQN
+956 
-967 DSMNIIA
+967 
-974 AEIPPS
+974 
-980 ENGVHS
+980 
-986 QYSADVGIEH
+986 
-996 HNELS
+996 
-1001 L
+1001 

>member
-1 VTQHQDEVV
+1 MKSVSVTNFDYENTRVAKLKVSGFDIIITDSHGEKTRIIDGLPGILTGELKLQNENGKDIDSTEIINSIDASRLGLDVSVLGSLLNGNDVIPPQEKIDEKTPHNETNEDATHKALEALSAENKELKEKLSKSHQQPKNEENIKIQVEIAEQKINEDTAAFQESNSPTLSVDNRPKKKILLLDDSGSSSSSLPPIKIYIHQDEIVAQHQDEVVTQHQDEVV

-664 GSFYIDTI
+664 GSFYIDT
-672 NLTVGIDDQNSS
+672 
-684 KDKDVVTNNNKPIFS
+684 
-699 GVTENDSNVSLKI
+699 
-712 NNDMYSTKADQYGH
+712 
-726 WSIELQKELPD
+726 
-737 DTYTYT
+737 
-743 VTVNKG
+743 
-749 DKMNYISDK
+749 
-758 ITIDTVALPTHINPV
+758 
-773 NDFDSHIHHDS
+773 
-784 YYTNTNQPTLTG
+784 
-796 ISEPHA
+796 
-802 KIILNINNNTSE
+802 
-814 TMADENGNW
+814 
-823 ELKTVSLKEGNTE
+823 
-836 NNYSIKIIDRAGN
+836 
-849 ISEEVTGQIIFDNT
+849 
-863 PPELNN
+863 
-869 VSIHHQDSDNQLVT
+869 
-883 LSGKTKSNSMIVLS
+883 
-897 CDDNNDYST
+897 
-906 RANNE
+906 
-911 GEWMLKTYNRKDES
+911 
-925 YNIKVIDQAG
+925 
-935 NESEWVIKTPASD
+935 
-948 TTTIVPEK
+948 
-956 VEIIDTHNIQN
+956 
-967 DSMNIIA
+967 
-974 AEIPPS
+974 
-980 ENGVHS
+980 
-986 QYSADVGIEH
+986 
-996 HNELS
+996 
-1001 L
+1001 

>member
-1 VTQHQDEVV
+1 MKSVSVTNFDYENTRVAKLKVSGFDIIITDSHGEKTRIIDGLPGILTGELKLQNENGKDIDSTEIINSIDASRLGLDVSVLGSLLNGNDVIPPQEKIDEKTPHNETNEDATHKALEALSAENKELKEKLSKSHQQPKNEENIKIQVEIAEQKINEDTAAFQESNSPTLSVDNRPKKKILLLDDSGSSSSSLPPIKIYIHQDEI
-10 AQHQD
+10 
-15 EVVAQHQDEVVAQHQ
+15 
-30 DEVVAQHQDEVVTQH
+30 VAQHQDEVVTQH
-45 QDEVVTQHQDEVVT
+45 QDEVVA
-59 QHQDEVVTQHQ
+59 QHQ

-630 DWSYPLNNK
+630 D
-639 ELSVNQTINYSV
+639 
-651 IASNAA
+651 
-657 GNRSKAS
+657 
-664 GSFYIDTI
+664 
-672 NLTVGIDDQNSS
+672 
-684 KDKDVVTNNNKPIFS
+684 
-699 GVTENDSNVSLKI
+699 
-712 NNDMYSTKADQYGH
+712 
-726 WSIELQKELPD
+726 
-737 DTYTYT
+737 
-743 VTVNKG
+743 
-749 DKMNYISDK
+749 
-758 ITIDTVALPTHINPV
+758 
-773 NDFDSHIHHDS
+773 
-784 YYTNTNQPTLTG
+784 
-796 ISEPHA
+796 
-802 KIILNINNNTSE
+802 
-814 TMADENGNW
+814 
-823 ELKTVSLKEGNTE
+823 
-836 NNYSIKIIDRAGN
+836 
-849 ISEEVTGQIIFDNT
+849 
-863 PPELNN
+863 
-869 VSIHHQDSDNQLVT
+869 
-883 LSGKTKSNSMIVLS
+883 
-897 CDDNNDYST
+897 
-906 RANNE
+906 
-911 GEWMLKTYNRKDES
+911 
-925 YNIKVIDQAG
+925 
-935 NESEWVIKTPASD
+935 
-948 TTTIVPEK
+948 
-956 VEIIDTHNIQN
+956 
-967 DSMNIIA
+967 
-974 AEIPPS
+974 
-980 ENGVHS
+980 
-986 QYSADVGIEH
+986 
-996 HNELS
+996 
-1001 L
+1001 

>member
-1 VTQHQDEVV
+1 MKSVSVTNFDYENTRVAKLKVSGFDIIITDSHGEKTRIIDGLPGILTGELKLQNENGKDIDSTEIINSIDASRLGLDVSVLGSLLNGNDVIPPQEKIDEKTPHNETNEDATHKALEALSAENKELKEKLSKSHQQPKNEENIKIQVEIAEQKINEDTAAFQESNSPTLSVDNRPKKKILLLDDSGSSSSSLPPIKIYIHQDEI
-10 AQHQD
+10 
-15 EVVAQHQDEVVAQHQ
+15 
-30 DEVVAQHQDEVVTQH
+30 VAQHQDEVVTQH
-45 QDEVVTQHQDEVVT
+45 QDEVVA
-59 QHQDEVVTQHQ
+59 QHQ

-466 NASDFVGNTNSYTS
+466 NAS
-480 FIKTSPLS
+480 
-488 GSLDIDSITGQNSI
+488 
-502 IETSNKLP
+502 
-510 TLSGTATIGSELVIN
+510 
-525 INNTSQK
+525 
-532 VSVDSSTG
+532 
-540 AWTYKVTE
+540 
-548 SLGDGKHT
+548 
-556 FTLVEKN
+556 
-563 KNGKINTFNGYFIVD
+563 
-578 TRAPELTASISG
+578 
-590 IKDGKIH
+590 
-597 DPNVVFIGKTEPRAL
+597 
-612 VTISVLGG
+612 
-620 TYQTKADNKG
+620 
-630 DWSYPLNNK
+630 
-639 ELSVNQTINYSV
+639 
-651 IASNAA
+651 
-657 GNRSKAS
+657 
-664 GSFYIDTI
+664 
-672 NLTVGIDDQNSS
+672 
-684 KDKDVVTNNNKPIFS
+684 
-699 GVTENDSNVSLKI
+699 
-712 NNDMYSTKADQYGH
+712 
-726 WSIELQKELPD
+726 
-737 DTYTYT
+737 
-743 VTVNKG
+743 
-749 DKMNYISDK
+749 
-758 ITIDTVALPTHINPV
+758 
-773 NDFDSHIHHDS
+773 
-784 YYTNTNQPTLTG
+784 
-796 ISEPHA
+796 
-802 KIILNINNNTSE
+802 
-814 TMADENGNW
+814 
-823 ELKTVSLKEGNTE
+823 
-836 NNYSIKIIDRAGN
+836 
-849 ISEEVTGQIIFDNT
+849 
-863 PPELNN
+863 
-869 VSIHHQDSDNQLVT
+869 
-883 LSGKTKSNSMIVLS
+883 
-897 CDDNNDYST
+897 
-906 RANNE
+906 
-911 GEWMLKTYNRKDES
+911 
-925 YNIKVIDQAG
+925 
-935 NESEWVIKTPASD
+935 
-948 TTTIVPEK
+948 
-956 VEIIDTHNIQN
+956 
-967 DSMNIIA
+967 
-974 AEIPPS
+974 
-980 ENGVHS
+980 
-986 QYSADVGIEH
+986 
-996 HNELS
+996 
-1001 L
+1001 

>member
-1 VTQHQDEVV
+1 MKSVSVTNFDYENTRVAKLKVSGFDIIITDSHGEKTRIIDGLPGILTGELKLQNENGKDIDSTEIINSIDASRLGLDVSVLGSLLNGNDVIPPQEKIDEKTPHNETNEDATHKALEALSAENKELKEKLSKSHQQPKNEENIKIQVEIAEQKINEDTAAFQESNSPTLSVDNRPKKKILLLDDSGSSSSSLPPIKIYIHQDEI
-10 AQHQD
+10 
-15 EVVAQHQDEVVAQHQ
+15 
-30 DEVVAQHQDEVVTQH
+30 VAQHQDEVVTQH
-45 QDEVVTQHQDEVVT
+45 QDEVVA
-59 QHQDEVVTQHQ
+59 QHQ

-488 GSLDIDSITGQNSI
+488 GSLDIDSITG
-502 IETSNKLP
+502 
-510 TLSGTATIGSELVIN
+510 
-525 INNTSQK
+525 
-532 VSVDSSTG
+532 
-540 AWTYKVTE
+540 
-548 SLGDGKHT
+548 
-556 FTLVEKN
+556 
-563 KNGKINTFNGYFIVD
+563 
-578 TRAPELTASISG
+578 
-590 IKDGKIH
+590 
-597 DPNVVFIGKTEPRAL
+597 
-612 VTISVLGG
+612 
-620 TYQTKADNKG
+620 
-630 DWSYPLNNK
+630 
-639 ELSVNQTINYSV
+639 
-651 IASNAA
+651 
-657 GNRSKAS
+657 
-664 GSFYIDTI
+664 
-672 NLTVGIDDQNSS
+672 
-684 KDKDVVTNNNKPIFS
+684 
-699 GVTENDSNVSLKI
+699 
-712 NNDMYSTKADQYGH
+712 
-726 WSIELQKELPD
+726 
-737 DTYTYT
+737 
-743 VTVNKG
+743 
-749 DKMNYISDK
+749 
-758 ITIDTVALPTHINPV
+758 
-773 NDFDSHIHHDS
+773 
-784 YYTNTNQPTLTG
+784 
-796 ISEPHA
+796 
-802 KIILNINNNTSE
+802 
-814 TMADENGNW
+814 
-823 ELKTVSLKEGNTE
+823 
-836 NNYSIKIIDRAGN
+836 
-849 ISEEVTGQIIFDNT
+849 
-863 PPELNN
+863 
-869 VSIHHQDSDNQLVT
+869 
-883 LSGKTKSNSMIVLS
+883 
-897 CDDNNDYST
+897 
-906 RANNE
+906 
-911 GEWMLKTYNRKDES
+911 
-925 YNIKVIDQAG
+925 
-935 NESEWVIKTPASD
+935 
-948 TTTIVPEK
+948 
-956 VEIIDTHNIQN
+956 
-967 DSMNIIA
+967 
-974 AEIPPS
+974 
-980 ENGVHS
+980 
-986 QYSADVGIEH
+986 
-996 HNELS
+996 
-1001 L
+1001 

>member
-1 VTQHQDEVV
+1 MKSVSVTNFDYENTRVAKLKVSGFDIIITDSHGEKTRIIDGLPGILTGELKLQNENGKDIDSTEIINSIDASRLGLDVSVLGSLLNGNDVIPPQEKIDEKTPHNETNEDATHKALEALSAENKELKEKLSKSHQQPKNEENIKIQVEIAEQKINEDTAAFQESNSPTLSVDNRPKKKILLLDDSGSSSSSLPPIKIYIHQDEIV
-10 AQHQD
+10 A
-15 EVVAQHQDEVVAQHQ
+15 
-30 DEVVAQHQDEVVTQH
+30 
-45 QDEVVTQHQDEVVT
+45 

-612 VTISVLGG
+612 VTIS
-620 TYQTKADNKG
+620 
-630 DWSYPLNNK
+630 
-639 ELSVNQTINYSV
+639 
-651 IASNAA
+651 
-657 GNRSKAS
+657 
-664 GSFYIDTI
+664 
-672 NLTVGIDDQNSS
+672 
-684 KDKDVVTNNNKPIFS
+684 
-699 GVTENDSNVSLKI
+699 
-712 NNDMYSTKADQYGH
+712 
-726 WSIELQKELPD
+726 
-737 DTYTYT
+737 
-743 VTVNKG
+743 
-749 DKMNYISDK
+749 
-758 ITIDTVALPTHINPV
+758 
-773 NDFDSHIHHDS
+773 
-784 YYTNTNQPTLTG
+784 
-796 ISEPHA
+796 
-802 KIILNINNNTSE
+802 
-814 TMADENGNW
+814 
-823 ELKTVSLKEGNTE
+823 
-836 NNYSIKIIDRAGN
+836 
-849 ISEEVTGQIIFDNT
+849 
-863 PPELNN
+863 
-869 VSIHHQDSDNQLVT
+869 
-883 LSGKTKSNSMIVLS
+883 
-897 CDDNNDYST
+897 
-906 RANNE
+906 
-911 GEWMLKTYNRKDES
+911 
-925 YNIKVIDQAG
+925 
-935 NESEWVIKTPASD
+935 
-948 TTTIVPEK
+948 
-956 VEIIDTHNIQN
+956 
-967 DSMNIIA
+967 
-974 AEIPPS
+974 
-980 ENGVHS
+980 
-986 QYSADVGIEH
+986 
-996 HNELS
+996 
-1001 L
+1001 

>member
-1 VTQHQDEVV
+1 MKSVSVTNFDYENTRVAKLKVSGFDIIITDSHGEKTRIIDGLPGILTGELKLQNENGKDIDSTEIINSIDASRLGLDVSVLGSLLNGNDVIPPQEKIDEKTPHNETNEDATHKALEALSAENKELKEKLSKSHQQPKNEENIKIQVEIAEQKINEDTAAFQESNSPTLSVDNRPKKKILLLDDSGSSSSSLPPIKIYIHQDEI
-10 AQHQD
+10 
-15 EVVAQHQDEVVAQHQ
+15 
-30 DEVVAQHQDEVVTQH
+30 VAQHQDEVVTQH

-699 GVTENDSNVSLKI
+699 GVTEND
-712 NNDMYSTKADQYGH
+712 
-726 WSIELQKELPD
+726 
-737 DTYTYT
+737 
-743 VTVNKG
+743 
-749 DKMNYISDK
+749 
-758 ITIDTVALPTHINPV
+758 
-773 NDFDSHIHHDS
+773 
-784 YYTNTNQPTLTG
+784 
-796 ISEPHA
+796 
-802 KIILNINNNTSE
+802 
-814 TMADENGNW
+814 
-823 ELKTVSLKEGNTE
+823 
-836 NNYSIKIIDRAGN
+836 
-849 ISEEVTGQIIFDNT
+849 
-863 PPELNN
+863 
-869 VSIHHQDSDNQLVT
+869 
-883 LSGKTKSNSMIVLS
+883 
-897 CDDNNDYST
+897 
-906 RANNE
+906 
-911 GEWMLKTYNRKDES
+911 
-925 YNIKVIDQAG
+925 
-935 NESEWVIKTPASD
+935 
-948 TTTIVPEK
+948 
-956 VEIIDTHNIQN
+956 
-967 DSMNIIA
+967 
-974 AEIPPS
+974 
-980 ENGVHS
+980 
-986 QYSADVGIEH
+986 
-996 HNELS
+996 
-1001 L
+1001 

>member
-1 VTQHQDEVV
+1 MKSVSVTNFDYENTRVAKLKVSGFDIIITDSHGEKTRIIDGLPGILTGELKLQNENGKDIDSTEIINSIDASRLGLDVSVLGSLLNGNDVIPPQEKIDEKTPHNETNEDATHKALEALSAENKELKEKLSKSHQQPKNEENIKIQVEIAEQKINEDTAAFQESNSPTLSVDNRPKKKILLLDDSGSSSSSLPPIKIYIHQDEIVAQHQDEVVTQHQDEVV

-30 DEVVAQHQDEVVTQH
+30 DEVVA
-45 QDEVVTQHQDEVVT
+45 QHQDEVVT

-651 IASNAA
+651 
-657 GNRSKAS
+657 
-664 GSFYIDTI
+664 
-672 NLTVGIDDQNSS
+672 
-684 KDKDVVTNNNKPIFS
+684 
-699 GVTENDSNVSLKI
+699 
-712 NNDMYSTKADQYGH
+712 
-726 WSIELQKELPD
+726 
-737 DTYTYT
+737 
-743 VTVNKG
+743 
-749 DKMNYISDK
+749 
-758 ITIDTVALPTHINPV
+758 
-773 NDFDSHIHHDS
+773 
-784 YYTNTNQPTLTG
+784 
-796 ISEPHA
+796 
-802 KIILNINNNTSE
+802 
-814 TMADENGNW
+814 
-823 ELKTVSLKEGNTE
+823 
-836 NNYSIKIIDRAGN
+836 
-849 ISEEVTGQIIFDNT
+849 
-863 PPELNN
+863 
-869 VSIHHQDSDNQLVT
+869 
-883 LSGKTKSNSMIVLS
+883 
-897 CDDNNDYST
+897 
-906 RANNE
+906 
-911 GEWMLKTYNRKDES
+911 
-925 YNIKVIDQAG
+925 
-935 NESEWVIKTPASD
+935 
-948 TTTIVPEK
+948 
-956 VEIIDTHNIQN
+956 
-967 DSMNIIA
+967 
-974 AEIPPS
+974 
-980 ENGVHS
+980 
-986 QYSADVGIEH
+986 
-996 HNELS
+996 
-1001 L
+1001 

>member
-1 VTQHQDEVV
+1 MKSVSVTNFDYENTRVAKLKVSGFDIIITDSHGEKTRIIDGLPGILTGELKLQNENGKDIDSTEIINSIDASRLGLDVSVLGSLLNGNDVIPPQEKIDEKTPHNETNEDATHKALEALSAENKELKEKLSKSHQQPKNEENIKIQVEIAEQKINEDTAAFQESNSPTLSVDNRPKKKILLLDDSGSSSSSLPPIKIYIHQDEIV
-10 AQHQD
+10 A
-15 EVVAQHQDEVVAQHQ
+15 
-30 DEVVAQHQDEVVTQH
+30 
-45 QDEVVTQHQDEVVT
+45 

-480 FIKTSPLS
+480 
-488 GSLDIDSITGQNSI
+488 
-502 IETSNKLP
+502 
-510 TLSGTATIGSELVIN
+510 
-525 INNTSQK
+525 
-532 VSVDSSTG
+532 
-540 AWTYKVTE
+540 
-548 SLGDGKHT
+548 
-556 FTLVEKN
+556 
-563 KNGKINTFNGYFIVD
+563 
-578 TRAPELTASISG
+578 
-590 IKDGKIH
+590 
-597 DPNVVFIGKTEPRAL
+597 
-612 VTISVLGG
+612 
-620 TYQTKADNKG
+620 
-630 DWSYPLNNK
+630 
-639 ELSVNQTINYSV
+639 
-651 IASNAA
+651 
-657 GNRSKAS
+657 
-664 GSFYIDTI
+664 
-672 NLTVGIDDQNSS
+672 
-684 KDKDVVTNNNKPIFS
+684 
-699 GVTENDSNVSLKI
+699 
-712 NNDMYSTKADQYGH
+712 
-726 WSIELQKELPD
+726 
-737 DTYTYT
+737 
-743 VTVNKG
+743 
-749 DKMNYISDK
+749 
-758 ITIDTVALPTHINPV
+758 
-773 NDFDSHIHHDS
+773 
-784 YYTNTNQPTLTG
+784 
-796 ISEPHA
+796 
-802 KIILNINNNTSE
+802 
-814 TMADENGNW
+814 
-823 ELKTVSLKEGNTE
+823 
-836 NNYSIKIIDRAGN
+836 
-849 ISEEVTGQIIFDNT
+849 
-863 PPELNN
+863 
-869 VSIHHQDSDNQLVT
+869 
-883 LSGKTKSNSMIVLS
+883 
-897 CDDNNDYST
+897 
-906 RANNE
+906 
-911 GEWMLKTYNRKDES
+911 
-925 YNIKVIDQAG
+925 
-935 NESEWVIKTPASD
+935 
-948 TTTIVPEK
+948 
-956 VEIIDTHNIQN
+956 
-967 DSMNIIA
+967 
-974 AEIPPS
+974 
-980 ENGVHS
+980 
-986 QYSADVGIEH
+986 
-996 HNELS
+996 
-1001 L
+1001 

>member
-1 VTQHQDEVV
+1 MKSVSVTNFDYENTRVAKLKVSGFDIIITDSHGEKTRIIDGFPGILTGELKLQNENGKDIDSTEIINSIDASRLGLDVSVLGSLLNGNDVIPPQEKIDEKTPHNETNEDATHKALEALSAENKELKEKLSKSHQQPKNEENIKIQVEIAEQKINEDTAAFQESNSPTLSVDNRPKKKILLLDDSGSSSSSLPPIKIYIHQDEIVAQHQDEVVTQHQDEVV

-712 NNDMYSTKADQYGH
+712 NNDM
-726 WSIELQKELPD
+726 
-737 DTYTYT
+737 
-743 VTVNKG
+743 
-749 DKMNYISDK
+749 
-758 ITIDTVALPTHINPV
+758 
-773 NDFDSHIHHDS
+773 
-784 YYTNTNQPTLTG
+784 
-796 ISEPHA
+796 
-802 KIILNINNNTSE
+802 
-814 TMADENGNW
+814 
-823 ELKTVSLKEGNTE
+823 
-836 NNYSIKIIDRAGN
+836 
-849 ISEEVTGQIIFDNT
+849 
-863 PPELNN
+863 
-869 VSIHHQDSDNQLVT
+869 
-883 LSGKTKSNSMIVLS
+883 
-897 CDDNNDYST
+897 
-906 RANNE
+906 
-911 GEWMLKTYNRKDES
+911 
-925 YNIKVIDQAG
+925 
-935 NESEWVIKTPASD
+935 
-948 TTTIVPEK
+948 
-956 VEIIDTHNIQN
+956 
-967 DSMNIIA
+967 
-974 AEIPPS
+974 
-980 ENGVHS
+980 
-986 QYSADVGIEH
+986 
-996 HNELS
+996 
-1001 L
+1001 

>member
-1 VTQHQDEVV
+1 MKSVSVTNFDYENTRVAKLKVSGFDIIITDSHGEKTRIIDGLPGILTGELKLQNENGKDIDSTEIINSIDASRLGLDVSVLGSLLNGNDVIPPQEKIDEKTPHNETNEDATHKALEALSAENKELKEKLSKSHQQPKNEENIKIQVEIAEQKINEDTAAFQESNSPTLSVDNRPKKKILLLDDSGSSSSSLPPIKIYIHQDEIVAQHQDEVVTQHQDEVV

-15 EVVAQHQDEVVAQHQ
+15 EVVA
-30 DEVVAQHQDEVVTQH
+30 
-45 QDEVVTQHQDEVVT
+45 

-684 KDKDVVTNNNKPIFS
+684 KDKDVVTNNNKPIF
-699 GVTENDSNVSLKI
+699 
-712 NNDMYSTKADQYGH
+712 
-726 WSIELQKELPD
+726 
-737 DTYTYT
+737 
-743 VTVNKG
+743 
-749 DKMNYISDK
+749 
-758 ITIDTVALPTHINPV
+758 
-773 NDFDSHIHHDS
+773 
-784 YYTNTNQPTLTG
+784 
-796 ISEPHA
+796 
-802 KIILNINNNTSE
+802 
-814 TMADENGNW
+814 
-823 ELKTVSLKEGNTE
+823 
-836 NNYSIKIIDRAGN
+836 
-849 ISEEVTGQIIFDNT
+849 
-863 PPELNN
+863 
-869 VSIHHQDSDNQLVT
+869 
-883 LSGKTKSNSMIVLS
+883 
-897 CDDNNDYST
+897 
-906 RANNE
+906 
-911 GEWMLKTYNRKDES
+911 
-925 YNIKVIDQAG
+925 
-935 NESEWVIKTPASD
+935 
-948 TTTIVPEK
+948 
-956 VEIIDTHNIQN
+956 
-967 DSMNIIA
+967 
-974 AEIPPS
+974 
-980 ENGVHS
+980 
-986 QYSADVGIEH
+986 
-996 HNELS
+996 
-1001 L
+1001 

>member
-1 VTQHQDEVV
+1 MKSVSVTNFDYENTRVAKLKVSGFDIIITDSHGEKTRIIDGLPGILTGELKLQNENGKDIDSTEIINSIDASRLGLDVSVLGSLLNGNDVIPPQEKIDEKTPHNETNEDATHKALEALSAENKELKEKLSKSHQQPKNEENIKIQVEIAEQKINEDTAAFQESNSPTLSVDNRPKKKILLLDDSGSSSSSLPPIKIYIHQDEIVAQHQDEVVTQHQDEVV

-15 EVVAQHQDEVVAQHQ
+15 EVVA
-30 DEVVAQHQDEVVTQH
+30 
-45 QDEVVTQHQDEVVT
+45 
-59 QHQDEVVTQHQ
+59 QHQ

-672 NLTVGIDDQNSS
+672 NLTVGIDDQNS
-684 KDKDVVTNNNKPIFS
+684 
-699 GVTENDSNVSLKI
+699 
-712 NNDMYSTKADQYGH
+712 
-726 WSIELQKELPD
+726 
-737 DTYTYT
+737 
-743 VTVNKG
+743 
-749 DKMNYISDK
+749 
-758 ITIDTVALPTHINPV
+758 
-773 NDFDSHIHHDS
+773 
-784 YYTNTNQPTLTG
+784 
-796 ISEPHA
+796 
-802 KIILNINNNTSE
+802 
-814 TMADENGNW
+814 
-823 ELKTVSLKEGNTE
+823 
-836 NNYSIKIIDRAGN
+836 
-849 ISEEVTGQIIFDNT
+849 
-863 PPELNN
+863 
-869 VSIHHQDSDNQLVT
+869 
-883 LSGKTKSNSMIVLS
+883 
-897 CDDNNDYST
+897 
-906 RANNE
+906 
-911 GEWMLKTYNRKDES
+911 
-925 YNIKVIDQAG
+925 
-935 NESEWVIKTPASD
+935 
-948 TTTIVPEK
+948 
-956 VEIIDTHNIQN
+956 
-967 DSMNIIA
+967 
-974 AEIPPS
+974 
-980 ENGVHS
+980 
-986 QYSADVGIEH
+986 
-996 HNELS
+996 
-1001 L
+1001 

>member
-1 VTQHQDEVV
+1 MKSVSVTNFDYENTRVAKLKVSGFDIIITDSHGEKTRIIDGLPGILTGELKLQNENGKDIDSTEIINSIDASRLGLDVSVLGSLLNGNDVIPPQEKIDEKTPHNETNEDATHKALEALSAENKELKEKLSKSHQQPKNEENIKIQVEIAEQKINEDTAAFQESNSPTLSVDNRPKKKILLLDDSGSSSSSLPPIKIYIHQDEIV
-10 AQHQD
+10 A
-15 EVVAQHQDEVVAQHQ
+15 
-30 DEVVAQHQDEVVTQH
+30 
-45 QDEVVTQHQDEVVT
+45 QHQDEVVT

-597 DPNVVFIGKTEPRAL
+597 DPNVVFIGKTEP
-612 VTISVLGG
+612 
-620 TYQTKADNKG
+620 
-630 DWSYPLNNK
+630 
-639 ELSVNQTINYSV
+639 
-651 IASNAA
+651 
-657 GNRSKAS
+657 
-664 GSFYIDTI
+664 
-672 NLTVGIDDQNSS
+672 
-684 KDKDVVTNNNKPIFS
+684 
-699 GVTENDSNVSLKI
+699 
-712 NNDMYSTKADQYGH
+712 
-726 WSIELQKELPD
+726 
-737 DTYTYT
+737 
-743 VTVNKG
+743 
-749 DKMNYISDK
+749 
-758 ITIDTVALPTHINPV
+758 
-773 NDFDSHIHHDS
+773 
-784 YYTNTNQPTLTG
+784 
-796 ISEPHA
+796 
-802 KIILNINNNTSE
+802 
-814 TMADENGNW
+814 
-823 ELKTVSLKEGNTE
+823 
-836 NNYSIKIIDRAGN
+836 
-849 ISEEVTGQIIFDNT
+849 
-863 PPELNN
+863 
-869 VSIHHQDSDNQLVT
+869 
-883 LSGKTKSNSMIVLS
+883 
-897 CDDNNDYST
+897 
-906 RANNE
+906 
-911 GEWMLKTYNRKDES
+911 
-925 YNIKVIDQAG
+925 
-935 NESEWVIKTPASD
+935 
-948 TTTIVPEK
+948 
-956 VEIIDTHNIQN
+956 
-967 DSMNIIA
+967 
-974 AEIPPS
+974 
-980 ENGVHS
+980 
-986 QYSADVGIEH
+986 
-996 HNELS
+996 
-1001 L
+1001 

>member
-1 VTQHQDEVV
+1 MKSVSVTNFDYENTRVAKLKVSGFDIIITDSHGEKTRIIDGLPGILTGELKLQNENGKDIDSTEIINSIDASRLGLDVSVLGSLLNGNDVIPPQEKIDEKTPHNETNEDATHKALEALSAENKELKEKLSKSHQQPKNEENIKIQVEIAEQKINEDTAAFQESNSPTLSVDNRPKKKILLLDDSGSSSSSLPPIKIYIHQDEIVAQHQDEVVTQHQDEVV

-684 KDKDVVTNNNKPIFS
+684 KDKDVVT
-699 GVTENDSNVSLKI
+699 
-712 NNDMYSTKADQYGH
+712 
-726 WSIELQKELPD
+726 
-737 DTYTYT
+737 
-743 VTVNKG
+743 
-749 DKMNYISDK
+749 
-758 ITIDTVALPTHINPV
+758 
-773 NDFDSHIHHDS
+773 
-784 YYTNTNQPTLTG
+784 
-796 ISEPHA
+796 
-802 KIILNINNNTSE
+802 
-814 TMADENGNW
+814 
-823 ELKTVSLKEGNTE
+823 
-836 NNYSIKIIDRAGN
+836 
-849 ISEEVTGQIIFDNT
+849 
-863 PPELNN
+863 
-869 VSIHHQDSDNQLVT
+869 
-883 LSGKTKSNSMIVLS
+883 
-897 CDDNNDYST
+897 
-906 RANNE
+906 
-911 GEWMLKTYNRKDES
+911 
-925 YNIKVIDQAG
+925 
-935 NESEWVIKTPASD
+935 
-948 TTTIVPEK
+948 
-956 VEIIDTHNIQN
+956 
-967 DSMNIIA
+967 
-974 AEIPPS
+974 
-980 ENGVHS
+980 
-986 QYSADVGIEH
+986 
-996 HNELS
+996 
-1001 L
+1001 

>member
-1 VTQHQDEVV
+1 MKSVSVTNFDYENTRVAKLKVSGFDIIITDSHGEKTRIIDGLPGILTGELKLQNENGKDIDSTEIINSIDASRLGLDVSVLGSLLNGNDVIPPQEKIDEKTPHNETNEDATHKALEALSAENKELKEKLSKSHQQPKNEENIKIQVEIAEQKINEDTAAFQESNSPTLSVDNRPKKKILLLDDSGSSSSSLPPIKIYIHQDEIVAQHQDEVVTQHQDEVV

-30 DEVVAQHQDEVVTQH
+30 DEVVA
-45 QDEVVTQHQDEVVT
+45 QHQDEVVT

-620 TYQTKADNKG
+620 TYQT
-630 DWSYPLNNK
+630 
-639 ELSVNQTINYSV
+639 
-651 IASNAA
+651 
-657 GNRSKAS
+657 
-664 GSFYIDTI
+664 
-672 NLTVGIDDQNSS
+672 
-684 KDKDVVTNNNKPIFS
+684 
-699 GVTENDSNVSLKI
+699 
-712 NNDMYSTKADQYGH
+712 
-726 WSIELQKELPD
+726 
-737 DTYTYT
+737 
-743 VTVNKG
+743 
-749 DKMNYISDK
+749 
-758 ITIDTVALPTHINPV
+758 
-773 NDFDSHIHHDS
+773 
-784 YYTNTNQPTLTG
+784 
-796 ISEPHA
+796 
-802 KIILNINNNTSE
+802 
-814 TMADENGNW
+814 
-823 ELKTVSLKEGNTE
+823 
-836 NNYSIKIIDRAGN
+836 
-849 ISEEVTGQIIFDNT
+849 
-863 PPELNN
+863 
-869 VSIHHQDSDNQLVT
+869 
-883 LSGKTKSNSMIVLS
+883 
-897 CDDNNDYST
+897 
-906 RANNE
+906 
-911 GEWMLKTYNRKDES
+911 
-925 YNIKVIDQAG
+925 
-935 NESEWVIKTPASD
+935 
-948 TTTIVPEK
+948 
-956 VEIIDTHNIQN
+956 
-967 DSMNIIA
+967 
-974 AEIPPS
+974 
-980 ENGVHS
+980 
-986 QYSADVGIEH
+986 
-996 HNELS
+996 
-1001 L
+1001 

>member
-1 VTQHQDEVV
+1 MKSVSVTNFDYENTRVAKLKVSGFDIIITDSHGEKTRIIDGLPGILTGELKLQNENGKDIDSTEIINSIDASRLGLDVSVLGSLLNGNDVIPPQEKIDEKTPHNETNEDATHKALEALSAENKELKEKLSKSHQQPKNEENIKIQVEIAEQKINEDTAAFQESNSPTLSVDNRPKKKILLLDDSGSSSSSLPPIKIYIHQDEIV
-10 AQHQD
+10 A
-15 EVVAQHQDEVVAQHQ
+15 
-30 DEVVAQHQDEVVTQH
+30 
-45 QDEVVTQHQDEVVT
+45 QHQDEVVT

-620 TYQTKADNKG
+620 TY
-630 DWSYPLNNK
+630 
-639 ELSVNQTINYSV
+639 
-651 IASNAA
+651 
-657 GNRSKAS
+657 
-664 GSFYIDTI
+664 
-672 NLTVGIDDQNSS
+672 
-684 KDKDVVTNNNKPIFS
+684 
-699 GVTENDSNVSLKI
+699 
-712 NNDMYSTKADQYGH
+712 
-726 WSIELQKELPD
+726 
-737 DTYTYT
+737 
-743 VTVNKG
+743 
-749 DKMNYISDK
+749 
-758 ITIDTVALPTHINPV
+758 
-773 NDFDSHIHHDS
+773 
-784 YYTNTNQPTLTG
+784 
-796 ISEPHA
+796 
-802 KIILNINNNTSE
+802 
-814 TMADENGNW
+814 
-823 ELKTVSLKEGNTE
+823 
-836 NNYSIKIIDRAGN
+836 
-849 ISEEVTGQIIFDNT
+849 
-863 PPELNN
+863 
-869 VSIHHQDSDNQLVT
+869 
-883 LSGKTKSNSMIVLS
+883 
-897 CDDNNDYST
+897 
-906 RANNE
+906 
-911 GEWMLKTYNRKDES
+911 
-925 YNIKVIDQAG
+925 
-935 NESEWVIKTPASD
+935 
-948 TTTIVPEK
+948 
-956 VEIIDTHNIQN
+956 
-967 DSMNIIA
+967 
-974 AEIPPS
+974 
-980 ENGVHS
+980 
-986 QYSADVGIEH
+986 
-996 HNELS
+996 
-1001 L
+1001 

>member
-1 VTQHQDEVV
+1 MKSVSVTNFDYENTRVAKLKVSGFDIIITDSHGEKTRIIDGLPGILTGELKLQNENGKDIDSTEIINSIDASRLGLDVSVLGSLLNGNDVIPPQEKIDEKTPHNETNEDATHKALEALSAENKELKEKLSKSHQQPKNEENIKIQVEIAEQKINEDTAAFQESNSPTLSVDNRPKKKILLLDDSGSSSSSLPPIKIYIHQDEIV
-10 AQHQD
+10 A
-15 EVVAQHQDEVVAQHQ
+15 
-30 DEVVAQHQDEVVTQH
+30 
-45 QDEVVTQHQDEVVT
+45 QHQDEVVT

-502 IETSNKLP
+502 IE
-510 TLSGTATIGSELVIN
+510 
-525 INNTSQK
+525 
-532 VSVDSSTG
+532 
-540 AWTYKVTE
+540 
-548 SLGDGKHT
+548 
-556 FTLVEKN
+556 
-563 KNGKINTFNGYFIVD
+563 
-578 TRAPELTASISG
+578 
-590 IKDGKIH
+590 
-597 DPNVVFIGKTEPRAL
+597 
-612 VTISVLGG
+612 
-620 TYQTKADNKG
+620 
-630 DWSYPLNNK
+630 
-639 ELSVNQTINYSV
+639 
-651 IASNAA
+651 
-657 GNRSKAS
+657 
-664 GSFYIDTI
+664 
-672 NLTVGIDDQNSS
+672 
-684 KDKDVVTNNNKPIFS
+684 
-699 GVTENDSNVSLKI
+699 
-712 NNDMYSTKADQYGH
+712 
-726 WSIELQKELPD
+726 
-737 DTYTYT
+737 
-743 VTVNKG
+743 
-749 DKMNYISDK
+749 
-758 ITIDTVALPTHINPV
+758 
-773 NDFDSHIHHDS
+773 
-784 YYTNTNQPTLTG
+784 
-796 ISEPHA
+796 
-802 KIILNINNNTSE
+802 
-814 TMADENGNW
+814 
-823 ELKTVSLKEGNTE
+823 
-836 NNYSIKIIDRAGN
+836 
-849 ISEEVTGQIIFDNT
+849 
-863 PPELNN
+863 
-869 VSIHHQDSDNQLVT
+869 
-883 LSGKTKSNSMIVLS
+883 
-897 CDDNNDYST
+897 
-906 RANNE
+906 
-911 GEWMLKTYNRKDES
+911 
-925 YNIKVIDQAG
+925 
-935 NESEWVIKTPASD
+935 
-948 TTTIVPEK
+948 
-956 VEIIDTHNIQN
+956 
-967 DSMNIIA
+967 
-974 AEIPPS
+974 
-980 ENGVHS
+980 
-986 QYSADVGIEH
+986 
-996 HNELS
+996 
-1001 L
+1001 